1 MISCIMIGLVG
12 VSALKFL
19 ETYIKRFNNLFFVFI
34 STNIDDSP
42 RKIVDC
48 SSSCICGLIFG
59 SCSYM
64 YYMSLPGQLYKPL
77 HGYVHLAVT
86 TFSSNKIFRLITRRD
101 LLAGIFFSCRDLW
114 NIFWSW
120 FRCLKHIP
128 NFYIYIPT
136 VLTALE
142 SISNESFKCEY

>member
-1 MISCIMIGLVG
+1 TKLVDLGTIKLLKDCLCDDILYCVIMIGLVG

-42 RKIVDC
+42 RKIIDY
-48 SSSCICGLIFG
+48 SSSCIRGLIFG

-64 YYMSLPGQLYKPL
+64 YYMSLLGQLYKPL

-86 TFSSNKIFRLITRRD
+86 T
-101 LLAGIFFSCRDLW
+101 LL
-114 NIFWSW
+114 
-120 FRCLKHIP
+120 
-128 NFYIYIPT
+128 
-136 VLTALE
+136 
-142 SISNESFKCEY
+142 